1 MATTNHLLPDE
12 KEFARMEAELFGRL
26 EHSHTRQVRRH
37 RLVAAA
43 AVVLLAGGGVAG
55 VTEANQPMVSRA
67 AYCYAGPDTNSQEL
81 LGQYFDPRLHGGDS
95 PSADLRA
102 KAVEQ
107 ALRSCGS
114 IWESGLLGAGATAPP
129 LQACVRNDQVIAVF
143 PKNDATPAGE
153 FCDNLGM
160 SAP

>member
-26 EHSHTRQVRRH
+26 AHSHTRQVRRH

-55 VTEANQPMVSRA
+55 VTESNQVSVTSA
-67 AYCYAGPDTNSQEL
+67 VYCYSAANTSSSVSTGQYGGA
-81 LGQYFDPRLHGGDS
+81 LGQDDLSGGTE
-95 PSADLRA
+95 RA
-102 KAVEQ
+102 KAAALAVVSCQ
-107 ALRSCGS
+107 A
-114 IWESGLLGAGATAPP
+114 IWTTGVLGAGATAPP

-153 FCDNLGM
+153 FCDDLGM

>member
-37 RLVAAA
+37 RLVAVASI
-43 AVVLLAGGGVAG
+43 VLLAGGGVAG
-55 VTEANQPMVSRA
+55 VTEANQSVVSRA
-67 AYCYAGPDTNSQEL
+67 AYCYAGADTNSQHS
-81 LGQYFDPRLHGGDS
+81 LGQISGAAALNNDT
-95 PSADLRA
+95 SAPDVRA
-102 KAVEQ
+102 KVAALAVQ
-107 ALRSCGS
+107 SCAAVWA
-114 IWESGLLGAGATAPP
+114 IGLLGSTTTAPP

-143 PKNDATPAGE
+143 PKDGATTPAE

>member
-43 AVVLLAGGGVAG
+43 AVVLLASGGVAG
-55 VTEANQPMVSRA
+55 VTEANHVSVTSS
-67 AYCYAGPDTNSQEL
+67 AYCYSAANTNSTVSTGLYVAALSKDGMSGATE
-81 LGQYFDPRLHGGDS
+81 
-95 PSADLRA
+95 RA
-102 KAVEQ
+102 KAAALAVVSCQ
-107 ALRSCGS
+107 ATWSTGV
-114 IWESGLLGAGATAPP
+114 LGAGTTAPP

>member
-37 RLVAAA
+37 RLVAVASI
-43 AVVLLAGGGVAG
+43 VLLASGGVAG
-55 VTEANQPMVSRA
+55 VTEANQVAVARV
-67 AYCYAGPDTNSQEL
+67 AYCYSAANTNSRHAMA
-81 LGQYFDPRLHGGDS
+81 QYIDAHSQSDNSSISDALAM
-95 PSADLRA
+95 SAGL
-102 KAVEQ
+102 AVEGCD
-107 ALRSCGS
+107 AIWSTGYFGS
-114 IWESGLLGAGATAPP
+114 TATAPP

-143 PKNDATPAGE
+143 PKNDAATTAQ
-153 FCDNLGM
+153 FCDSLGM

>member
-43 AVVLLAGGGVAG
+43 AVVLLASGGVAG
-55 VTEANQPMVSRA
+55 VTEANQSVVSSA
-67 AYCYAGPDTNSQEL
+67 AYCYAGSDTNSQHTQGE
-81 LGQYFDPRLHGGDS
+81 FSGDDAVNGDFSS
-95 PSADLRA
+95 PNVRA
-102 KAVEQ
+102 KAV
-107 ALRSCGS
+107 ALAVQSCAAAWSTGV
-114 IWESGLLGAGATAPP
+114 LGAGTTAPP

-153 FCDNLGM
+153 FCDDLGM